1 MSRRES
7 RALSR
12 RWLLDL
18 HLRDEYGI
26 TSDSLEFAEWGPG
39 HQRQVLGDARH
50 WWRLYDHHAIPAS
63 RAAYL
68 EDVAV
73 RRRLG
78 YLAAAAHILKLI
90 RFNVRP
96 GGQRPNLP

>member
-26 TSDSLEFAEWGPG
+26 TSDTPEFAEWGPG
-39 HQRQVLGDARH
+39 HHRLVLGDARH

-63 RAAYL
+63 RAEYL
-68 EDVAV
+68 EDVAD
-73 RRRLG
+73 RRRRGHLESAASLLH
-78 YLAAAAHILKLI
+78 YL
-90 RFNVRP
+90 RFNVHP